1 MITSL
6 SMSGPKRRD
15 YLKRQAD
22 IIAYTQRKKA
32 AARKSHRKATLRRL
46 HQIGIKISCLTRCQR
61 E

>member
-1 MITSL
+1 MISSL
-6 SMSGPKRRD
+6 SMSGRKRHD

-32 AARKSHRKATLRRL
+32 AARKSHRKAALRRL
-46 HQIGIKISCLTRCQR
+46 HQIGINISCLPRCQR